1 MTKPPKETLKDPV
14 TGKPLPK
21 GVWYRGPGQYQAR
34 KMVNGKRHRETF
46 ASASLARRWLQDVRA
61 KAHVGQLEP
70 PARKRNQITFGELFE
85 RFGRERMTERDA
97 DRMGHLPALLGSNIA
112 SLKID
117 KWTNG
122 DVRDF
127 RDAMLAAGLAKGTVV
142 KRLNM
147 IAAIVEYA
155 NSEWDTTILNH
166 ASAKRTKRPEGADRK
181 RNRRLKDG
189 EEGELLRAASQSDG
203 VFKHYPDVV
212 WLIRW
217 SIEQG
222 CRLGESLSLRWQDID
237 FRRQTISLACVKSD
251 RHREEL
257 GPEIR
262 PMTKGAQRVL
272 MEKRAT
278 MEKVPDRKDI
288 VFSVGERKIFSVL
301 FGRMTR
307 QAGIQD
313 LTFHD
318 LRHEATSRLARY
330 LNPIELTRVTG
341 HRDLKSLNR
350 YYQPVPGDI
359 ADKTC

>member
-1 MTKPPKETLKDPV
+1 MSKAPKETNKDPV

-34 KMVNGKRHRETF
+34 KMVDGKRHRETF
-46 ASASLARRWLQDVRA
+46 ATASLARRWLMDVRA

-70 PARKRNQITFGELFE
+70 PASQRNQITFRELFE
-85 RFGRERMTERDA
+85 RYGRERMADRDA
-97 DRMGHLPALLGSNIA
+97 DRRGHLPSLLASRIA
-112 SLKID
+112 DLKIG

-122 DVRDF
+122 DVRVF
-127 RDAMLAAGLAKGTVV
+127 RDTMLTDGLAKGTVV
-142 KRLNM
+142 KRLNL

-155 NSEWDTTILNH
+155 NSEWDTDIVNH

-181 RNRRLKDG
+181 RNRRLHDG
-189 EEGELLRAASQSDG
+189 EEELLLQAAADPNG
-203 VFKHYPDVV
+203 VFRHHSDVV

-222 CRLGESLSLRWQDID
+222 CRLSESISLRWNDIN
-237 FRRQTISLACVKSD
+237 FARQTISLARVKND
-251 RHREEL
+251 RHRDEL

-272 MEKRAT
+272 TAKLDAMETK
-278 MEKVPDRKDI
+278 PDGDQHI
-288 VFSVGERKIFSVL
+288 FSVGERKVFSVL

-307 QAGIQD
+307 QAGVTD
-313 LTFHD
+313 MTFHD

-341 HRDLKSLNR
+341 HRDLKSLSR
-350 YYQPVPGDI
+350 YYQPVPADI
-359 ADKTC
+359 ANKTK